1 LDEKETM
8 MKLETTLKEFML
20 LPAPSGYEKEMAYAM
35 KKELSA
41 YSGSVSIDRT
51 GNVIAKFEGTDK
63 NAPAVMVY
71 AHMDQLGFIVR
82 KIEDDGYLQV
92 DRLGG
97 IPEKVLPGLSL
108 LIRSE
113 DGAFHPGVIGMKS
126 HHAMPPEEKL
136 KVDLI
141 TSLSIDIGAKSSE
154 EVRSKGI
161 EVGCPAVYAPSFQKL
176 MNDRICGTSLD
187 NRGGCACL
195 VYIASKLKNLSIKP
209 DVYLVGTVWE
219 EFNLRGAMMAARAIN
234 PEIAIC
240 LDVVLSGDT
249 PDLKTKYNT
258 ALGNGAALTLYTF
271 HGRGTLNGTLAH
283 EGLRNLALSAAKEDS
298 IPLQRFAS
306 LGILT
311 DSSYLQFENKGIA
324 SVELG
329 YPARYTHTPV
339 ETADL
344 NDIRNLGDLVSGML
358 KRIDSNFNINRY

>member
-1 LDEKETM
+1 M
-8 MKLETTLKEFML
+8 NLEQTLKVLML

-35 KKELSA
+35 KKEFSPFA
-41 YSGSVSIDRT
+41 DSVIIDRI
-51 GNVIAKFEGTDK
+51 GNAVATFEGTDK
-63 NAPAVMVY
+63 NAPPVMVY

-82 KIEDDGYLQV
+82 KIEEDGFLQV

-97 IPEKVLPGLSL
+97 IPEKVLPGLNL

-113 DGAFHPGVIGMKS
+113 NGKFHPGIIGMKS
-126 HHAMPPEEKL
+126 HHSTPDEEKM
-136 KVDLI
+136 KVDPV
-141 TSLSIDIGAKSSE
+141 TSLFIDIGAKSAE
-154 EVRSKGI
+154 EVRGMGI
-161 EVGCPAVYAPSFQKL
+161 EVGCPAVYKPVFQKL
-176 MNDRICGTSLD
+176 LNEKICGTSFD

-195 VYIASKLKNLSIKP
+195 AYIASNLKSVHP
-209 DVYLVGTVWE
+209 RPTVYLVGTVWE
-219 EFNLRGAMMAARAIN
+219 EFNLRGAMMAARAIK

-249 PDLKTKYNT
+249 PDLKSKYNT
-258 ALGNGAALTLYTF
+258 ALGEGAALTLYTF

-283 EGLRNLALSAAKEDS
+283 EGLRNLAISTSQEES

-311 DSSYLQFENKGIA
+311 DSAYLQFENQGIA

-339 ETADL
+339 ETGNL
-344 NDIRNLGDLVSGML
+344 KDILHLGDLVIGML
-358 KRIDSNFNINRY
+358 KRIDSDFDINRY